1 MDMKKI
7 LQALDSVDSKPAVT
21 GVNDMKRFVSV
32 IKEGQGPLNRL
43 TQAESI
49 AVYHSEPVEARET
62 ITSPV
67 LNVAVGAKPSMIGK
81 YFKAVEQE
89 LEESADRTKNR
100 ARHLAERISNK
111 LEAANPAQQAAIAIA
126 KKKKKQGVAE
136 GEKTMSRA
144 AKGNEKYGKDGMKAL
159 AKAGREG
166 ASEKK
171 LDDIRDKH
179 DNYNEGL
186 EQYRY
191 TDILEMARQG
201 LSNEEIAEQLGFDL
215 TEGLKDPKD
224 NPCWKGYKPVGTKK
238 KGGKTVPNCVPK

>member
-7 LQALDSVDSKPAVT
+7 LQAIDGVKSKAE
-21 GVNDMKRFVSV
+21 VNSSDMKTFLTIV
-32 IKEGQGPLNRL
+32 EGKGPLNRP
-43 TQAESI
+43 TAAESL
-49 AVYHSEPVEARET
+49 AMQHYAEPKKT
-62 ITSPV
+62 ITAPV
-67 LNVAVGAKPSMIGK
+67 LNVAEGSAPSMIGK

-89 LEESADRTKNR
+89 LREAAARPNER
-100 ARHLAERISNK
+100 AQHLAERITTK
-111 LEAANPAQQAAIAIA
+111 MEAANPAQQAAIAIA
-126 KKKKKQGVAE
+126 KKKKQGVAE

-159 AKAGREG
+159 AKAGRDG

-171 LDDIRDKH
+171 LDAIRDKH
-179 DNYNEGL
+179 DNYNEGQ

-215 TEGLKDPKD
+215 TEGLRDPKD

-238 KGGKTVPNCVPK
+238 KGGRTVPNCVPKE

>member
-7 LQALDSVDSKPAVT
+7 LQALDGASTKPVE
-21 GVNDMKRFVSV
+21 GSNDMKQFMQIV
-32 IKEGQGPLNRL
+32 EGKGPLNRPTTAEAL
-43 TQAESI
+43 TMQHYAEP
-49 AVYHSEPVEARET
+49 AKKT

-67 LNVAVGAKPSMIGK
+67 LNVQEGATPSMIGK

-89 LEESADRTKNR
+89 LAEAADRSKDR
-100 ARHLAERISNK
+100 ARQLAERVADKIS
-111 LEAANPAQQAAIAIA
+111 
-126 KKKKKQGVAE
+126 KQGVAE

-171 LDDIRDKH
+171 LDAIRDKH
-179 DNYNEGL
+179 NNYNEGL

-191 TDILEMARQG
+191 ADILEMARQG

-215 TEGLKDPKD
+215 NEGLRDPKD

-238 KGGKTVPNCVPK
+238 KGGRTVPNCVPKE